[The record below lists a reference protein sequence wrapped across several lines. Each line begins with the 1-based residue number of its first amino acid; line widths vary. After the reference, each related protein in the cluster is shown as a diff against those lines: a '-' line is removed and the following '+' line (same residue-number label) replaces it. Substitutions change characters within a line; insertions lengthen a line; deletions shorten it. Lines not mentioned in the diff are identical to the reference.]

1 MTDLGLNMSLASTNF
16 TDRLSRIESSQKR
29 LKGGVV
35 LHVGDS
41 ELKVRSISELRRV
54 VPQKQKST
62 GFRPFACLGATILG
76 AFGGVAAL
84 ALREHFMTPQ
94 IAAAI
99 KDYPN
104 LAVYGTAL
112 LIAMIVGFFLRLT
125 TTRLIVLQAIGI
137 FLTMATLH
145 NFAFWQPKI
154 AAQVFSPN
162 WVAEQSA
169 TQVPRTV
176 VIGQTTIPF

>member
-1 MTDLGLNMSLASTNF
+1 MSLASTNF

-35 LHVGDS
+35 LHVGDA

-62 GFRPFACLGATILG
+62 GFRPFAFLGATVLG
-76 AFGGVAAL
+76 VFGVVAAL

-94 IAAAI
+94 IADLI

-104 LAVYGTAL
+104 LAVSGTAL

-125 TTRLIVLQAIGI
+125 STKLITFQIIGI
-137 FLTMATLH
+137 FLALATLH
-145 NFAFWQPKI
+145 NLAFWQPEI

-162 WVAEQSA
+162 WVNEQSA
-169 TQVPRTV
+169 THVARTV
-176 VIGQTTIPF
+176 IIGQTTIPF